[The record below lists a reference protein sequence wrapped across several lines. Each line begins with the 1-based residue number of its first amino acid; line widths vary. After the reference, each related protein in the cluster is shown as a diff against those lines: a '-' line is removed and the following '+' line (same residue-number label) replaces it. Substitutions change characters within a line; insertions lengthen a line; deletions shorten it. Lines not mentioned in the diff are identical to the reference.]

1 MIGDCTLLY
10 IAVTRFGKNEGAF
23 VINIIRAWFNRYFSD
38 PEAVLLF
45 IVLILGFSLVIFM
58 NEILAPVLASIVI
71 AYLLDWVIAR
81 MQKLK
86 VPRLPAVILVFA
98 GFLGLLLMSFLV
110 LLPLLWKQVITLF
123 NDLPNMLTRG
133 QQLTLELVDRFP
145 QFITQEQ
152 VNTFSNELLT
162 DVHTWAKTVLSI
174 SWSSIASIITGIVY
188 LVLVPLLVF
197 FFLKDRD
204 QLIQW
209 LLGFLPHK
217 RGVLSQVSTE
227 VNSQIGNYIR
237 GKVVEILVVAVATY
251 GVFWYFNLQYAVL
264 LAALVGISVL
274 IPYVGAIVITIPVLL
289 VAYLQWGLGSQI
301 GYFTLAYLIVQ
312 GLDANILVPL
322 LFAEAVNLHPVAIV
336 VATLFFGGIWGFW
349 GVFFAIPLATLVKA
363 VLNAWPKPSA
373 KINHV

>member
-1 MIGDCTLLY
+1 M
-10 IAVTRFGKNEGAF
+10 
-23 VINIIRAWFNRYFSD
+23 INIIRAWFNRYFSD
-38 PEAVLLF
+38 PEAVLLL

-58 NEILAPVLASIVI
+58 GEILAPVLASIVI
-71 AYLLDWVIAR
+71 AYLLDWVIVHMR
-81 MQKLK
+81 PLK
-86 VPRLPAVILVFA
+86 VPRLAAVILVFL
-98 GFLGLLLMSFLV
+98 GFLGLLLISFLV
-110 LLPLLWKQVITLF
+110 LLPLLWKQVVTLF
-123 NDLPNMLTRG
+123 SDLPNMLTRG
-133 QQLTLELVDRFP
+133 QQLTLELVARFP
-145 QFITQEQ
+145 QFVTQEQ
-152 VNTFSNELLT
+152 VNTFSNELLN
-162 DVHTWAKTVLSI
+162 DVHAWAKTVLSV

-209 LLGFLPHK
+209 LVGFLPHK

-237 GKVVEILVVAVATY
+237 GKVVEIIVVAVATY
-251 GVFWYFNLQYAVL
+251 GVFWYFDLQYAVL

-289 VAYLQWGLGSQI
+289 VAYLQWGWGSQL
-301 GYFTLAYLIVQ
+301 GYLTLAYLVVQ

-363 VLNAWPKPSA
+363 VLNAWPKPPA